1 MVQPLD
7 PKRIPKFVNQLV
19 IPPVYMPTILRQP
32 ISGEVIGHAYKI
44 EASEF
49 QQQILPPGFG
59 TTKVFGYSGM
69 IQDPYT
75 GRAVYYKSAP
85 GSTFEA
91 IRGIPVHV
99 QWINN
104 ITGPHFLPVDPTLD
118 WANPN
123 SMSVPLPPFPSFP
136 PGFPLAQQ
144 PVPIVPHLHGGEHP
158 SYFDDY
164 PDAWFT
170 ADGRTGMAFITNTYT
185 FPNVQQPTA
194 LWYHDHTM
202 GMTRL
207 NNYAGLTGFYLL
219 RDMNDPIVPFLPSRP
234 SDRVAALVRGISS
247 NKSKKIIILRSI
259 VDSCLC

>member
-1 MVQPLD
+1 
-7 PKRIPKFVNQLV
+7 
-19 IPPVYMPTILRQP
+19 MPTILRQP

-104 ITGPHFLPVDPTLD
+104 ITGPHFLL
-118 WANPN
+118 
-123 SMSVPLPPFPSFP
+123 
-136 PGFPLAQQ
+136 G
-144 PVPIVPHLHGGEHP
+144 
-158 SYFDDY
+158 
-164 PDAWFT
+164 
-170 ADGRTGMAFITNTYT
+170 
-185 FPNVQQPTA
+185 
-194 LWYHDHTM
+194 
-202 GMTRL
+202 
-207 NNYAGLTGFYLL
+207 
-219 RDMNDPIVPFLPSRP
+219 
-234 SDRVAALVRGISS
+234 
-247 NKSKKIIILRSI
+247 
-259 VDSCLC
+259 